1 METGHRSPL
10 RSLAPLALVVFGIA
24 FVLVVATSGGG
35 GDEGSRDTSAA
46 EEARDLGTTTKD
58 DTQSKRSETTEDES
72 EEELGDDVYIV
83 KRGDT
88 LGGIAE
94 ETGVPVERLEELNP
108 GLDQF
113 SLVAGQRIKLR

>member
-1 METGHRSPL
+1 MDTGHRSPL
-10 RSLAPLALVVFGIA
+10 RVLAPVALVIFGLAL
-24 FVLVVATSGGG
+24 VLVVATSGGG
-35 GDEGSRDTSAA
+35 GDGGNGDASAA
-46 EEARDLGTTTKD
+46 EEARDLGTNAKD
-58 DTQSKRSETTEDES
+58 DTQSKKSKPKDES
-72 EEELGDDVYIV
+72 EEALGDDVYVV
-83 KRGDT
+83 KQGDT

>member
-1 METGHRSPL
+1 METRHRSPL
-10 RSLAPLALVVFGIA
+10 RALAPLALIVFA
-24 FVLVVATSGGG
+24 LALVLVVATSGGG
-35 GDEGSRDTSAA
+35 DDGGSGDPSAA
-46 EEARDLGTTTKD
+46 EEARDLGTSAKD
-58 DTQSKRSETTEDES
+58 DTQSKRRESQDES
-72 EEELGDDVYIV
+72 EEELGDDVYVV

-88 LGGIAE
+88 LGGISE

>member
-1 METGHRSPL
+1 MDTGHRSPL
-10 RSLAPLALVVFGIA
+10 RVLAPVALVIFGLAL
-24 FVLVVATSGGG
+24 VLVVATSGGG
-35 GDEGSRDTSAA
+35 DESAGRDASAA
-46 EEARDLGTTTKD
+46 EEARDLGTNAKD
-58 DTQSKRSETTEDES
+58 DTQSKRAETTPDES
-72 EEELGDDVYIV
+72 EEELGDDVYVV

>member
-1 METGHRSPL
+1 MDTSHRSPL
-10 RSLAPLALVVFGIA
+10 RVLAPIALVVFGLA
-24 FVLVVATSGGG
+24 LVLVVATSGGS
-35 GDEGSRDTSAA
+35 DDSASRDASAA
-46 EEARDLGTTTKD
+46 QEARDLGTNAED
-58 DTQSKRSETTEDES
+58 DTQSKKRES
-72 EEELGDDVYIV
+72 EEESEESLGKDVYVV